1 MSTKRIL
8 FLASNPSDTGR
19 LRFDKEHKEI
29 SEAIRRSKYRDLC
42 ELDEAFAVSAR
53 DISRKILDVQPHI
66 LHFTGHGN
74 RKGQLIAEE
83 GDERQLLGP
92 NALGSLLS
100 NFQDSIRLV
109 FLNACYSERSAD
121 AILQHIP
128 FVIGMKDAVQ
138 DRTAIEFAIGLYDAF
153 GAKGF
158 ELSHDDI
165 DWAVKYAKST
175 VFLEGASGVDL
186 PIFRFNESLV
196 NTLGDAPSTSQS
208 TARMDP
214 PNPLDKIERL
224 VVTDGLKAAG
234 EELFALMQKQSFGR
248 KDNDI
253 IQLVGRINGYYRDLL
268 GNVLRSEEKQ
278 VREAQLMSS
287 FTGLMDE
294 LRKN

>member
-19 LRFDKEHKEI
+19 LRFDKEHREI
-29 SEAIRRSKYRDLC
+29 SESIRRAKYRDLC

-53 DISRKILDVQPHI
+53 DISRKVLDVQPHI
-66 LHFTGHGN
+66 LHFTGHGD
-74 RKGQLIAEE
+74 RRGRLIAEA
-83 GDERQLLGP
+83 GDERQALGP

-138 DRTAIEFAIGLYDAF
+138 DTTAIEFAIGIYDAF

-158 ELSHDDI
+158 ELTHDAI

-175 VFLEGASGVDL
+175 VFLEGKSGVEL

-196 NTLGDAPSTSQS
+196 KTLGKGSATPQATGGLASS
-208 TARMDP
+208 
-214 PNPLDKIERL
+214 NPLDEIEKL
-224 VVTDGLKAAG
+224 IVTDGLKAAG

-268 GNVLRSEEKQ
+268 GNVLRAEEKQ

-294 LRKN
+294 LRKQ